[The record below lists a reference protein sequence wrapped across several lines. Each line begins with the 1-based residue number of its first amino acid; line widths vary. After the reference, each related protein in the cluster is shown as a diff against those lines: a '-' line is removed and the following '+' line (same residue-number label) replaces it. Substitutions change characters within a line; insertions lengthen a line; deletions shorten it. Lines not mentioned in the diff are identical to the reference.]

1 MLDIVDMRISDIDL
15 NLLVLLDQILELG
28 SLSRAAEKLDISQ
41 PAASR
46 MLARL
51 RRSLGDP
58 LLIPSGR
65 RTILSQRAE
74 AMREPLRE
82 WMQQAE
88 RLVRPPVFEPGSY
101 RGTSRLYL
109 LDYLSLVLLPQLVRR
124 LQQQAPRL
132 DLAVPPN
139 LSDPLESLRRGELDL
154 ALGFFPEVGNEFQQ
168 AALFEERFVC
178 VTRRDH
184 PALKK
189 GKLSLENF
197 CQLAHALITTS
208 GSGLSP
214 VDEILRQRGLSRRV
228 ALRIPHFLAA
238 PLVVAQ
244 TELVLTL
251 PARVAEMMA
260 SRFPLQISPPP
271 LPLRPFVISLVWHQR
286 SQQDPA
292 QIWLRDQFT
301 ELFAEGRP

>member
-1 MLDIVDMRISDIDL
+1 MQISDIDL

-28 SLSRAAEKLDISQ
+28 SLSRAAQRLDISQ

-74 AMREPLRE
+74 SMREPLRQ
-82 WMQQAE
+82 WLQQGE
-88 RLVRPPVFEPGSY
+88 RLVRAPVFDPGTY
-101 RGTSRLYL
+101 QGTCRLYL
-109 LDYLSLVLLPQLVRR
+109 LDYLSLVLLPPLVSR
-124 LQQQAPRL
+124 LQEKAPQL
-132 DLAVPPN
+132 DLVVPPN
-139 LSDPLESLRRGELDL
+139 IPDSLESLRRGELDL

-168 AALFEERFVC
+168 AALFEESFVC

-189 GKLSLENF
+189 GKLSLESF
-197 CQLAHALITTS
+197 CQLSHALITTS

-214 VDEILRQRGLSRRV
+214 VDEMLRQRGLSRRV

-251 PARVAEMMA
+251 PARVAEIMA
-260 SRFPLQISPPP
+260 ARFPLQISPPP
-271 LPLRPFVISLVWHQR
+271 LPLRSFGISQVWHGR
-286 SQQDPA
+286 AHHDPV
-292 QIWLRDQFT
+292 QIWLRQMLLET
-301 ELFAEGRP
+301 ARP